1 VQRRIRSTSV
11 LSVGP
16 TAASDTRRAGIA
28 LCLVSACGFGLMAIF
43 ATQAYDAGVG
53 VTSLLATRFALA
65 AGMFWAI
72 VGVRRARSARA
83 GGRDADASSRPS
95 RRIVL
100 ASLALGGVGYSV
112 QSGLFFSA
120 LRHIDV
126 SLTSLLL
133 YTFPALVCCGSVA
146 LGRERM
152 TAFKASVLGL
162 ASAGTALVL
171 LGGGVGGLQATGVLL
186 GLGAGVA
193 YSVYVLI
200 TEDVVA
206 RIDAWLFSALVTSG
220 AATTFLVTGLIS
232 GALAVPGVEGLLWV
246 TAIAVFSTVVPIST
260 FLLGMERVGAPTA
273 SIVSTVEPVLTVSL
287 AVILLGEGLAT
298 GQVLGAILVI
308 GAVIALSSPR
318 ASRERESAAGV
329 SVAFDG
335 PTPAPAGPAPARTPA
350 REPA

>member
-1 VQRRIRSTSV
+1 
-11 LSVGP
+11 
-16 TAASDTRRAGIA
+16 
-28 LCLVSACGFGLMAIF
+28 MAIF

-65 AGMFWAI
+65 AAMFWAI
-72 VGVRRARSARA
+72 VGARRARVAR
-83 GGRDADASSRPS
+83 GGAVDAARPP
-95 RRIVL
+95 RRVVL

-133 YTFPALVCCGSVA
+133 YTFPALVCCGSVL

-152 TAFKASVLGL
+152 TAFKAAVLGL

-171 LGGGVGGLQATGVLL
+171 LGGGVGGLRATGVLL
-186 GLGAGVA
+186 GLGAGVS

-206 RIDAWLFSALVTSG
+206 RIDSWLFSALVTTG

-232 GALAVPGVEGLLWV
+232 GAL
-246 TAIAVFSTVVPIST
+246 
-260 FLLGMERVGAPTA
+260 
-273 SIVSTVEPVLTVSL
+273 
-287 AVILLGEGLAT
+287 
-298 GQVLGAILVI
+298 
-308 GAVIALSSPR
+308 
-318 ASRERESAAGV
+318 
-329 SVAFDG
+329 
-335 PTPAPAGPAPARTPA
+335 
-350 REPA
+350 